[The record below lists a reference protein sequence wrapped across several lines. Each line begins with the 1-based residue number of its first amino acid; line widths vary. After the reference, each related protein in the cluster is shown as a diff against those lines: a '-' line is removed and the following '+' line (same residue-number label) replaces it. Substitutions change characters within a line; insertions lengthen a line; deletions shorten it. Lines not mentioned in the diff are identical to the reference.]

1 MFVSCFRFWLCF
13 LTLINTCFLQ
23 VRLDYVA
30 TITGVCLCFRNLV
43 CYLTLVNYRFLPVRF
58 RFCHEHHRGVYLVF
72 VSSCVKQLSLSA
84 GRVSGVVTAISRA
97 CVQYCFWSWFCH
109 LCWPTVRF
117 CRCGF
122 NFVSPQSSV
131 CVLFYGFS
139 SVVWAA
145 FPQARF
151 RCCHHYIW
159 PLFVSYGLCAVM
171 SPMKGIGRYCPNV
184 ECVWMFT
191 RAPL

>member
-1 MFVSCFRFWLCF
+1 MSPPSLVCVYVFGIWYVILRWSIIAFCRWDLDFV
-13 LTLINTCFLQ
+13 TN
-23 VRLDYVA
+23 
-30 TITGVCLCFRNLV
+30 ITGVCILFLCHLV
-43 CYLTLVNYRFLPVRF
+43 LSSCRFLQVEFQVLSPRSPV
-58 RFCHEHHRGVYLVF
+58 HVYNIVF
-72 VSSCVKQLSLSA
+72 GLGFAIFVDQLSLSA
-84 GRVSGVVTAISRA
+84 GA
-97 CVQYCFWSWFCH
+97 
-109 LCWPTVRF
+109 
-117 CRCGF
+117 F